1 MRLCVTDMIPIRI
14 FLPTVNLVATLFI
27 KRQKNYSVKCG
38 ITVTMRG
45 KEMVTD
51 KQKWLLV
58 IVEEATF
65 VEGLTRLHKYAF
77 LIAKRVKGI
86 TNLGFYNDWKPSNF
100 GPFSPSLANDIDQ
113 AIQSHLLEEKTKPN
127 EYGYN
132 MGILIPTE
140 SSKGIT
146 TELRVAY
153 DKYVNEIR
161 KIIKIYQDK
170 KLIDILHDVYYLY
183 PEFAMKSKIRA
194 EVGKKIYESDSFLN
208 PNYD

>member
-1 MRLCVTDMIPIRI
+1 MVPIRI
-14 FLPTVNLVATLFI
+14 FHYAVNLIVTLFI
-27 KRQKNYSVKCG
+27 RKQKNYSDKCG
-38 ITVTMRG
+38 VTVTICG

-77 LIAKRVKGI
+77 MIAKRVKGI
-86 TNLGFYNDWKPSNF
+86 TNLGFYKDWKSSNF
-100 GPFSPSLANDIDQ
+100 GPFSPSLASDIDQ
-113 AIQSHLLEEKTKPN
+113 MIQSHLLEEKTKPN

-146 TELRVAY
+146 TELRATH

-183 PEFAMKSKIRA
+183 PEYATKSKIRA